1 VPRTVRS
8 LQSLMRAAAVAGAL
22 LPAAHLVAQAPAPSP
37 EAEIRAMLEESAA
50 AWNRG
55 DLDGHLADN
64 ADSIT
69 FMTGRGPIVG
79 KDRTAEALR
88 RSFFRDGQPIQAL
101 RFEQITVRPLGSR
114 HALVVGRFIL
124 SGGGEGDKSG
134 WFSTVWE
141 RRPEGWRVI
150 HDHSS

>member
-1 VPRTVRS
+1 MPLCSWIRWTA
-8 LQSLMRAAAVAGAL
+8 AAAVVAVAAGTT
-22 LPAAHLVAQAPAPSP
+22 PAVAQMAAPSAEP
-37 EAEIRAMLEESAA
+37 EIRAMLDQSVA

-55 DLDGHLADN
+55 DLHGHLADN

-79 KDRTAEALR
+79 KAQTADALR
-88 RSFFRDGQPIQAL
+88 RSFFRDGKPVQAL
-101 RFEQITVRPLGSR
+101 RFEQVTVRPLGNG
-114 HALVVGRFIL
+114 HALVVGRFVL
-124 SGGGEGDKSG
+124 SGGGGEADRSG